1 MKQKYHLLTQLV
13 ISSSLVL
20 GINVLVLDRFDA
32 RVHPNMRFTTVIADS
47 ITSPLPYHVSKSVQN
62 PYITEMRESHRQI
75 MAGLDRLEDY
85 LKTMELTIPGALELG
100 KLSITKEQAEEIL
113 NNSINTNYKIDN
125 TFELDTRG

>member
-85 LKTMELTIPGALELG
+85 LK
-100 KLSITKEQAEEIL
+100 
-113 NNSINTNYKIDN
+113 
-125 TFELDTRG
+125 